1 MLKHWTAVLVPTL
14 ALASIAP
21 AALATDQLSGTYKT
35 SITKPA
41 SLKGRWTVKFAAGAD
56 TVSLN
61 GRPLIH
67 GNYTISKSTITLKSR
82 GKGACTSL
90 GKYTF
95 TLSGNTLNFTK
106 ISDPCPGRPEV
117 LAHPFT
123 KV

>member
-1 MLKHWTAVLVPTL
+1 MLKRLTAIIIPTL

-21 AALATDQLSGTYKT
+21 AALATEHLSGTYETK
-35 SITKPA
+35 IAKPA
-41 SLKGRWTVKFAAGAD
+41 SVKGLWRVKFTSGSD

-67 GNYTISKSTITLKSR
+67 GHYTISKSTITLKSH
-82 GKGACTSL
+82 GTGACTSP

-95 TLSGNTLNFTK
+95 TLSGKTLKFTK